1 MKKTIAILSILL
13 IAIIFVSG
21 CVNQTTN
28 NNNTTVNQTEVTASQ
43 VSGEVN
49 QNLLPEN
56 QTTVEIGDMV

>member
-13 IAIIFVSG
+13 VAVIFVSG
-21 CVNQTTN
+21 CVNQTA
-28 NNNTTVNQTEVTASQ
+28 NNNTTANQTEVTSSQ
-43 VSGEVN
+43 VSGEIN